1 MARTRHIHQRMGQ
14 RGITSSLV
22 DLTSRYGMDQ
32 GDHIVLD
39 RKNIA
44 ALLDGLDRFRKKL
57 LEIHKKGGLVV
68 VESGDTQITTYR
80 ADSYVQSKKADHAKH

>member
-1 MARTRHIHQRMGQ
+1 MSRTRHIHRRMGQ

-22 DLTSRYGMDQ
+22 DLTSRYGIDQ
-32 GDHIVLD
+32 GDRIVLD

-44 ALLDGLDRFRKKL
+44 ALLDGLDIFRKKL

-80 ADSYVQSKKADHAKH
+80 ADSYEQRKKADHAKH